1 MLSLAELLSAVE
13 ANQPLSWPF
22 LKPVD
27 PAIALDY
34 YDVIIDPIDLSLIR
48 SRLGCQQYYVSL
60 EMFVAD
66 LRKMCDNCRC
76 AHTLAIPL
84 LTLLVFL
91 GLQRGQSLAA

>member
-1 MLSLAELLSAVE
+1 MHENCARGCRILRAELLAAVE
-13 ANQPLSWPF
+13 QNNALSWPF

-34 YDVIIDPIDLSLIR
+34 YDVIIDPVDLSLMR

-76 AHTLAIPL
+76 GGWASA
-84 LTLLVFL
+84 
-91 GLQRGQSLAA
+91 GA